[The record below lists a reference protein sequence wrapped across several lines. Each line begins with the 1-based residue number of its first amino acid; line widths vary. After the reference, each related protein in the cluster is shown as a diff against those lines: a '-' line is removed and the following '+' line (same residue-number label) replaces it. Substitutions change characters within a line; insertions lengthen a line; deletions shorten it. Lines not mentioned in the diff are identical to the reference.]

1 MARTSQVTTIYLI
14 VGGRVRLAQARIV
27 GKIAEVKTPYGI
39 REFGKF
45 FLSESEALAEV
56 KKKGN
61 YQGQRDDAALCGGS
75 AAPQS

>member
-1 MARTSQVTTIYLI
+1 MTTIYLI
-14 VGGRVRLAQARIV
+14 VANKVRPAQARIV

-45 FLSESEALAEV
+45 FLSESEALAAV

-61 YQGQRDDAALCGGS
+61 A
-75 AAPQS
+75 

>member
-1 MARTSQVTTIYLI
+1 MTTIYLI
-14 VGGRVRLAQARIV
+14 VANKVRPAQARIV

-45 FLSESEALAEV
+45 YLTEAEALAAV

-61 YQGQRDDAALCGGS
+61 YASERPAACGRS
-75 AAPQS
+75 ARLESSATRKP